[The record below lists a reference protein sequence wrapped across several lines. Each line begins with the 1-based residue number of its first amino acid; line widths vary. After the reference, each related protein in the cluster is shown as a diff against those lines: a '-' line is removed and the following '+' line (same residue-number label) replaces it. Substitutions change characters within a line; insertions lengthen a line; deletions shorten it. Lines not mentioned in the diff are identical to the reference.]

1 MYIYNTYIYTYGTNS
16 CNFFYLSPSKYVHS
30 ENKIVSVLE
39 MIQKELHQEQYIG
52 NYLTQQHAGNDLA
65 IQHTVNSEPGN
76 IKHPFNII

>member
-1 MYIYNTYIYTYGTNS
+1 MAQIHVISFTFHLQNM
-16 CNFFYLSPSKYVHS
+16 VHS